1 MKMDNGTAS
10 TSKIFQL
17 NDEDIKLLLRL
28 LNEEENLHV
37 YQNVTQRGFGSW
49 KKRQDHI
56 QSLIKELE
64 DEENQK

>member
-1 MKMDNGTAS
+1 MDNGTAS

-28 LNEEENLHV
+28 LNEEKNLHV
-37 YQNVTQRGFGSW
+37 YQNVTHRNFSIW
-49 KKRQDHI
+49 KERKDHI

-64 DEENQK
+64 DENQK

>member
-28 LNEEENLHV
+28 LNEEKNLHV
-37 YQNVTQRGFGSW
+37 YQNVTHRGFGSW
-49 KKRQDHI
+49 KERKDHI

-64 DEENQK
+64 DENQK